1 VGDVKTHA
9 SIAAAVRALLP
20 AGEAALFFEVGNYLT
35 DVSQF
40 RDPYAHIGGKKRMWQ
55 IGKSENRALF
65 FFGLLDLAAS
75 YDEYLDD
82 LMGLPGEGPR
92 VGTEGDPATW
102 RPDDGQLAQW
112 FRDVILVSS
121 SAKFKRDGI
130 DKHQFLAVYER
141 RFTQYYPHEH
151 VDFPPWPHGSAL
163 GEERARPSQV
173 DVATGG
179 AKRKVLRYLDDQ
191 LEYIAD
197 LLSKVEKEWARVAP
211 TPENAPARREL
222 LALMGHASHAVEDYF
237 FHSSFAELAWAQSHP
252 TDPAPTRPVD
262 PPTAEELE
270 SFGPPTSDTKRQ
282 RIYHRRRRA
291 PLAEADDSALSK
303 ESSDATTL
311 MYTGSFGGNDIFFTL
326 VDAIGHMLMEEP
338 RPDEPPEARAY
349 RDGIRRVVF
358 GTPDEQAAAL
368 ATHNARLR
376 SGYYV
381 RKAREAQAMGALEVF
396 EVEAIQRAC
405 ARDLDLA
412 TRYTLIASKG
422 TPLGIVGMLQKLMG
436 AAREAAR
443 LSAERSV
450 AIDTDQ
456 AHRIEDDRSDNLA
469 PAENIG
475 SHSLMAKDSIRKEPL
490 RVETVNLATLTATY
504 LARRMVER
512 MPATTPTADGGL
524 DWADA
529 VRHFVGHP
537 SQAASD
543 ATGPWWAPAMAS
555 IDPRPAELHDVRTLD
570 ATAFDARAAEPH
582 RRPLEQRYEEL
593 SVVVQREYRSAVNG
607 DFVLD
612 SALTGAVLGAI
623 LGTIS
628 GFANAPAGSAGRTVG
643 AGALGLIVG
652 GAIGLGVSALL
663 TGIGTAA
670 SDSAGSVVGA
680 TVGWIAD
687 PVLAWLLMAFI
698 APEL

>member
-1 VGDVKTHA
+1 VGDVSTHA
-9 SIAAAVRALLP
+9 GIAEAVQRLLP
-20 AGEAALFFEVGNYLT
+20 AGEAAMFFEVGNYLT

-40 RDPYAHIGGKKRMWQ
+40 RDPYAHISGKKRMWQ
-55 IGKSENRALF
+55 IGKSENRGFF
-65 FFGLLDLAAS
+65 FFGFLDLFVR
-75 YDEYLDD
+75 YDQYLDE
-82 LMGLPGEGPR
+82 LMGVPGDGPTQ
-92 VGTEGDPATW
+92 GTQGDPATW

-112 FRDVILVSS
+112 FRDVILLFS
-121 SAKFKRDGI
+121 SAKFKRQGV
-130 DKHQFLAVYER
+130 DKHEFLAVYER
-141 RFTQYYPHEH
+141 QFTQYYPHEH

-163 GEERARPSQV
+163 GEERTRPSQV
-173 DVATGG
+173 DVAAGG

-211 TPENAPARREL
+211 TPENEARRREL

-237 FHSSFAELAWAQSHP
+237 FHSAFAELAWAQSHP
-252 TDPAPTRPVD
+252 NDPAPTRPVD
-262 PPTAEELE
+262 PPTAQELE

-291 PLAEADDSALSK
+291 PLAEADGRALSK
-303 ESSDATTL
+303 EASDATTM
-311 MYTGSFGGNDIFFTL
+311 MYTGSFGGNDVFFTL
-326 VDAIGHMLMEEP
+326 VDAIGHMLNEEPSDEEP
-338 RPDEPPEARAY
+338 REARAF
-349 RDGIRRVVF
+349 REGIREALF
-358 GTPDEQAAAL
+358 GTPEEQAARL

-381 RKAREAQAMGALEVF
+381 QKAEWAHDRGGLEAF
-396 EVEAIQRAC
+396 EVEAVRRAC
-405 ARDLDLA
+405 ARDLELA
-412 TRYTLIASKG
+412 TKYSLIASGG

-450 AIDTDQ
+450 AIDADE
-456 AHRIEDDRSDNLA
+456 ARRIQDDRSDNLA
-469 PAENIG
+469 AAENIG
-475 SHSLMAKDSIRKEPL
+475 SHTLIAKDSIRKEPL
-490 RVETVNLATLTATY
+490 RVETVNLAKLTATY

-512 MPATTPTADGGL
+512 MPAETPAPDGGV

-543 ATGPWWAPAMAS
+543 ATGPWWAPAMTS
-555 IDPRPAELHDVRTLD
+555 IEPRPPELHEVRTLD
-570 ATAFDARAAEPH
+570 AAAFDARAAEPH
-582 RRPLEQRYEEL
+582 RRALEQRYEEL
-593 SVVVQREYRSAVNG
+593 SAVAQRDYRSAVNS
-607 DFVLD
+607 DFLLD
-612 SALTGAVLGAI
+612 NALTGALLGGILGA
-623 LGTIS
+623 TS
-628 GFANAPAGSAGRTVG
+628 GAINAPGPAGLKVG
-643 AGALGLIVG
+643 AGALGLVVG
-652 GAIGLGVSALL
+652 GAAGMGVSPVL

-680 TVGWIAD
+680 TVSWFAA
-687 PVLAWLLMAFI
+687 PVVAWLLMAAI